1 MAGVSKLAALRFI
14 ALLAVLSFLSACGET
29 HSWREKTILEVET
42 PSGLVT
48 GGSVAEVTV
57 HWFGWLEGRLSASAV
72 NSGKR
77 GEASFVEVA
86 PGKYLF
92 ALTLDSAAPS
102 ATRLFKLSDGEDPK
116 SVTARLETLR
126 ETRVVPP
133 SLYPRFV
140 TFTDVSSPKSV
151 KLVDP
156 ADLAAAFG
164 PGFALR
170 SVKLELTDEKV
181 TEGVISKLLQ
191 WTADENPTFV
201 DWRDYP
207 FDHPLRK
214 VNKRSFIVKA
224 N

>member
-1 MAGVSKLAALRFI
+1 MKRMFGFATF
-14 ALLAVLSFLSACGET
+14 LLSLLTLTACGET

-57 HWFGWLEGRLSASAV
+57 HWFGWLERKLSASAV

-77 GEASFVEVA
+77 GEVSFVEVA

-102 ATRLFKLSDGEDPK
+102 ATRLFKLSGDEDPK

-140 TFTDVSSPKSV
+140 TFTDISNPKSV

-164 PGFALR
+164 PGFALKM
-170 SVKLELTDEKV
+170 VKLELTDEKLTNGALGRV
-181 TEGVISKLLQ
+181 LKWESSLVGGIGKDLNLPYNHILNQ
-191 WTADENPTFV
+191 INDG
-201 DWRDYP
+201 
-207 FDHPLRK
+207 
-214 VNKRSFIVKA
+214 SFSRGIK
-224 N
+224 